1 MAQFDA
7 GMLDELASQRE
18 VQVRA
23 RRRDGSDTDLPIWVV
38 AVDGDAYVR
47 SVRGGQGQWWRR
59 ARDER
64 QMTLVAGGQPT
75 PVAVEP
81 VSDAELN
88 ERVSEAYAAKY
99 GLAGPGETMAHE
111 VVDTTLRISPAQ

>member
-7 GMLDELASQRE
+7 ATLDELTSERE
-18 VQVRA
+18 VHVRTQG
-23 RRRDGSDTDLPIWVV
+23 RDGSDTDLPIWVV
-38 AVDGDAYVR
+38 TVDRDAYVR

-59 ARDER
+59 ARDAGH
-64 QMTLVAGGQPT
+64 MTLVAGGQPLSVVVD
-75 PVAVEP
+75 PVT
-81 VSDAELN
+81 DTELN

-111 VVDTTLRISPAQ
+111 VADTTLRVSPAP